1 MSTYFQQY
9 FSQFWNI
16 DFFEVSRYPP
26 FLRATPLKYPGI
38 SPQVSS
44 IEYDLIDSAENYT
57 YGVVFDA
64 DHESGLGF

>member
-1 MSTYFQQY
+1 M
-9 FSQFWNI
+9 
-16 DFFEVSRYPP
+16 
-26 FLRATPLKYPGI
+26 LKYRGI

>member
-1 MSTYFQQY
+1 MV
-9 FSQFWNI
+9 
-16 DFFEVSRYPP
+16 D
-26 FLRATPLKYPGI
+26 LALKYRGI

-64 DHESGLGF
+64 DHESGLSFWNFETLGALWPETLFSL